1 MQLLKLKKFL
11 DLIPLSIL
19 VASAANLLWIVIT
32 TNISLQNRHYCGIL
46 FLLITIFV
54 FLKKRKAGVLLVGA
68 TILLGVF
75 NMLSFS
81 PAIETFSLGGSV
93 DEFSISSIKIQ
104 GIFVVWL
111 IIYFTCCGNHLWG
124 IATKKYWQNL

>member
-46 FLLITIFV
+46 SLLITIFL
-54 FLKKRKAGVLLVGA
+54 FLKKRKAGVLFVGV
-68 TILLGVF
+68 TILLGLF

-93 DEFSISSIKIQ
+93 NSFSISSIKIQ
-104 GIFVVWL
+104 GIFIVWL
-111 IIYFTCCGNHLWG
+111 IIYFTCCGKHLWG
-124 IATKKYWQNL
+124 IATKQYWQNL